1 MARPSKFTDTRC
13 RIILDALAD
22 GQTYQ
27 VAATMA
33 GVSAGTLSGW
43 LKDEGKLEFFERCK
57 AAEAQAEAKLV
68 ACVHEHAGSDW
79 KAAKWLLA
87 RRYSH
92 WREVPIQD
100 QQVADELN
108 RLKVLKAQAELEYAQ
123 SKLEMLRSQDVED
136 VSLLEILNDPV
147 AIETTEET
155 NESRST
161 NEAGGPQDAEQVGVN
176 SNGQADG
183 SVVELNAGQ
192 TQAS

>member
-43 LKDEGKLEFFERCK
+43 LKDEEKLEFFEKCK

-68 ACVHEHAGSDW
+68 ACVHDHAGSDW

-87 RRYSH
+87 RRYNH

-100 QQVADELN
+100 QQIADELN
-108 RLKVLKAQAELEYAQ
+108 KLKVLKAQVELEYAQ
-123 SKLEMLRSQDVED
+123 SKLEMLRSQDAED
-136 VSLLEILNDPV
+136 VSLLAILNEPA
-147 AIETTEET
+147 AIEHTEEA
-155 NESRST
+155 NESRPANEKSST
-161 NEAGGPQDAEQVGVN
+161 TNAEET
-176 SNGQADG
+176 GQRSDGQGDG
-183 SVVELNAGQ
+183 SVSQPDAR
-192 TQAS
+192 

>member
-13 RIILDALAD
+13 RIILEALAD

-33 GVSAGTLSGW
+33 GISAGTLSSW
-43 LKDEGKLEFFERCK
+43 LKDDGKREFFEKCK

-87 RRYSH
+87 RRYNH

-108 RLKVLKAQAELEYAQ
+108 KLKVLKAQVELEYAQ
-123 SKLEMLRSQDVED
+123 SKLEMLRSQDAED
-136 VSLLEILNDPV
+136 VSLLAILNEPA
-147 AIETTEET
+147 AIEHTEEA
-155 NESRST
+155 NESRPA
-161 NEAGGPQDAEQVGVN
+161 NEKGSDADAAKDRQHTDGQGDRGVAR
-176 SNGQADG
+176 SDAR
-183 SVVELNAGQ
+183 EA
-192 TQAS
+192 

>member
-13 RIILDALAD
+13 RIILDALSD

-43 LKDEGKLEFFERCK
+43 LKDEGKREFFDKCK

-68 ACVHEHAGSDW
+68 ACVHEHAGGDW
-79 KAAKWLLA
+79 KAAKWLLS

-92 WREVPIQD
+92 WRETPIQE

-108 RLKVLKAQAELEYAQ
+108 KLKVLKAQVELEYAQ

-136 VSLLEILNDPV
+136 ASLLSILNEPM
-147 AIETTEET
+147 AIEHVEEA
-155 NESRST
+155 NESRPTDETGST
-161 NEAGGPQDAEQVGVN
+161 QDAGEVRHNPDGQG
-176 SNGQADG
+176 NGRVSQ
-183 SVVELNAGQ
+183 LNAG
-192 TQAS
+192 